1 MDETLRILNLENERQ
16 RESLRSF
23 LSRFSFTLDDVDFAV
38 VLLDHGEIV
47 ASSCK
52 RKNVLKFFAIDPAY
66 QNQGLSQKLL
76 TEVTYRMFEEGYD
89 HSFVF
94 TPLFNREIFRSLGYD
109 DVAASDEVVLLEKGP
124 ETIGGYI
131 RRLDETYDISGKQ
144 NGAIVMNGNPFT
156 LGHQYLIE
164 TAAKSVQQLLIFV
177 VEEEASSFPFK
188 DRFRMFQEGTKH
200 LKNVILIPSGRYI
213 ISQAT
218 FPNYFLR
225 DLQNSFAIYA
235 TLDVTIFGKW
245 FKKLNITKRFV
256 GEEPLDPMTNQYNEA
271 MKRILPYYGIEL
283 VVIPRVS
290 NEQGIISASIV
301 RRLLKED
308 KWDDVKKYV
317 PTSTF
322 EYLKNATEVINEL
335 KKHDRK
341 H

>member
-1 MDETLRILNLENERQ
+1 MDETLRILNLENEMQ

-109 DVAASDEVVLLEKGP
+109 DVAATNEVVLLEKGP
-124 ETIGGYI
+124 ETIGRYI
-131 RRLDETYDISGKQ
+131 RKLDETYGICSKE

-200 LKNVILIPSGRYI
+200 LNNVILIPSGKYI
-213 ISQAT
+213 I
-218 FPNYFLR
+218 PNYFLR

-256 GEEPLDPMTNQYNEA
+256 GEEPLDPMTSQYNETL
-271 MKRILPYYGIEL
+271 KRILPDYGIEL
-283 VVIPRVS
+283 VVIPRLS

-322 EYLKNATEVINEL
+322 EYLKNANEVIAEL

>member
-16 RESLRSF
+16 RDSLRSF
-23 LSRFSFTLDDVDFAV
+23 LSRFSYTLDDVDFAV
-38 VLLDHGEIV
+38 VLLDRGEIV

-124 ETIGGYI
+124 ETIVGYI
-131 RRLDETYDISGKQ
+131 RRLDETYGISDKQ

-177 VEEEASSFPFK
+177 VEEDASSFPFN

-200 LKNVILIPSGRYI
+200 LNNVILIPSGRYI

-256 GEEPLDPMTNQYNEA
+256 GEEPLDPMTNQYNETL
-271 MKRILPYYGIEL
+271 KRILPDYGIEL
-283 VVIPRVS
+283 VGIPRLS

>member
-23 LSRFSFTLDDVDFAV
+23 LLRFSFALDEVDFAV

-94 TPLFNREIFRSLGYD
+94 TPLFNREIFKSLGYD
-109 DVAASDEVVLLEKGP
+109 DVVSTDEVVLMEKGP

-131 RRLDETYDISGKQ
+131 RRLDETYGISEKQ

-164 TAAKSVQQLLIFV
+164 TAAKSVQQLLLFV
-177 VEEEASSFPFK
+177 VEEDASSFPFH
-188 DRFRMFQEGTKH
+188 DRFRMFQEGTNH
-200 LKNVILIPSGRYI
+200 VNNVILIPSGRYI

-225 DLQNSFAIYA
+225 DLQNSFEIYA

-256 GEEPLDPMTNQYNEA
+256 GEEPLDPMTNQYNET
-271 MKRILPYYGIEL
+271 MKRILPDYGIEL
-283 VVIPRVS
+283 VVIPRLS
-290 NEQGIISASIV
+290 NEQGTISASIV

-317 PTSTF
+317 PASTF
-322 EYLKNATEVINEL
+322 EYLENATEVIDEL

>member
-109 DVAASDEVVLLEKGP
+109 DVAATNEVVLLEKGP

-131 RRLDETYDISGKQ
+131 RKLDETYGICSKE

-177 VEEEASSFPFK
+177 VEEDASSFPFK

-200 LKNVILIPSGRYI
+200 LNNVILIPSGRYI

-225 DLQNSFAIYA
+225 DLQNSFATYA

-256 GEEPLDPMTNQYNEA
+256 GEEPLDPMTSQYNETL
-271 MKRILPYYGIEL
+271 KRILPDYGIEL
-283 VVIPRVS
+283 VVIPRLS

-322 EYLKNATEVINEL
+322 EYLKNANEVIAEL